1 MEAFVGVTGER
12 INGEIGNAKSHSE
25 MSRIGTCTRQDLN
38 NPTLRTGVG
47 APAFGAAHMGAPCL
61 AGCLGCRLQL
71 RRVAVAR
78 LASVLGCD
86 LTWAAYAYE

>member
-25 MSRIGTCTRQDLN
+25 MSRIGTRTRQDLN
-38 NPTLRTGVG
+38 NPTLRTGG
-47 APAFGAAHMGAPCL
+47 GRGFGSGHMGAPCL
-61 AGCLGCRLQL
+61 AGCVGCRLQL
-71 RRVAVAR
+71 RRIAVAR